1 MSNEQ
6 TSVSDPERKKIRTV
20 IEAEDVKMHQLNL
33 SYKRVPGGTTM
44 DKYCVHCGVHKGTF
58 IKQKKTPCR
67 QPSRRSSNYLIL
79 KKVSWTLE
87 RLKE

>member
-6 TSVSDPERKKIRTV
+6 TSVSDPERKKIRTL

-44 DKYCVHCGVHKGTF
+44 DKYCLH
-58 IKQKKTPCR
+58 
-67 QPSRRSSNYLIL
+67 
-79 KKVSWTLE
+79 
-87 RLKE
+87 